1 MKAKTEEHRRKL
13 SLAMEKVW
21 KEKKHRK
28 KMVKIQEG
36 LGFRLKT
43 KRVC

>member
-1 MKAKTEEHRRKL
+1 MKGKTEEHKRKL

-21 KEKKHRK
+21 KDKNHRK
-28 KMVKIQEG
+28 KMVKKQED

-43 KRVC
+43 KSI